1 MGSKL
6 PKGQLF
12 QDVGSSFYSAL
23 LCSVY
28 LPSPFVTS
36 ATIGTFFFSLFIVS
50 MPIDHE
56 NEVEYG
62 KINQTFKHRTQKNFS
77 LLQQQIPFFLIT
89 EL

>member
-1 MGSKL
+1 
-6 PKGQLF
+6 
-12 QDVGSSFYSAL
+12 
-23 LCSVY
+23 
-28 LPSPFVTS
+28 
-36 ATIGTFFFSLFIVS
+36 